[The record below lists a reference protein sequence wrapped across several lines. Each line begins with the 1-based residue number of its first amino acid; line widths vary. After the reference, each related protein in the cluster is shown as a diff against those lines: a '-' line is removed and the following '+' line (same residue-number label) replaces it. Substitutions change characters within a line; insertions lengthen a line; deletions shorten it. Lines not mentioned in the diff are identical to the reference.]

1 MVNDRAVDVLLRGG
15 RVIDAS
21 RGAADAD
28 RAVDVLVSGGR
39 IAKIGK
45 GLAAPAGARTVDVGG
60 KLVVPGLVD
69 LHVHLR
75 EPGHEYKE
83 DVASGSR
90 AAAAGGFTTVCAMP
104 NTSPTNDTRA
114 VTELILR
121 RAAEVG
127 LARVRPVGAISQGL
141 EGERLAEMG
150 ELRDA
155 GCVAV
160 SDDGRPVMSA
170 GLMRRALEYA
180 KTFGLTVVQHAEDLT
195 LSAGGVMHEGAA
207 STRLGLRGQPG
218 IAESVMVARDLE
230 LVEHTRARYHV
241 AHLSTARSAAL
252 VRDAKQRGLPVTAEA
267 TPHHLT
273 LTDDA
278 CGTYLTSCKCAP
290 PLRAEAD
297 RAALCEALADGT
309 IDAIA
314 TDHAPHSPV
323 EKDVEFD
330 HAAFGMIGLET
341 AVPLVLKLV
350 RDKVIPLARAIQLLT
365 IGPARCFGLADGVG
379 TLAEGAPA
387 DVCVIDLERAYKVAP
402 EGLMSKSKN
411 SPFLGKGFTGR
422 AVLTLLGGAVTH
434 DLDKVLA

>member
-1 MVNDRAVDVLLRGG
+1 MDVLLRGG

-21 RGAADAD
+21 RGFDGPA
-28 RAVDVLVSGGR
+28 DVLVQGGVV
-39 IAKIGK
+39 AKVGK
-45 GLAAPAGARTVDVGG
+45 GLAAPTGVRVVDVGG

-83 DVASGSR
+83 DITSGSR

-114 VTELILR
+114 VTELMLR
-121 RAAEVG
+121 RAREVG
-127 LARVRPVGAISQGL
+127 LARVRPVGAITQGL

-170 GLMRRALEYA
+170 GVMRRALEYA

-241 AHLSTARSAAL
+241 AHLSTARSASL
-252 VRDAKQRGLPVTAEA
+252 VRDAKKRGLPVTAEA

-273 LTDDA
+273 LTDEA
-278 CGTYLTSCKCAP
+278 CGTYLTACKCAP
-290 PLRAEAD
+290 PLRAEVD

-314 TDHAPHSPV
+314 TDHAPHSSV

-341 AVPLVLKLV
+341 AVPLTLQLV
-350 RDKVIPLARAIQLLT
+350 RDKVISLARAVHLLT
-365 IGPARCFGLADGVG
+365 HGPATCFGLVGGVG
-379 TLAEGAPA
+379 TLADGAPA
-387 DVCVIDLERAYKVAP
+387 DVCVIDLERPFTLAP
-402 EGLMSKSKN
+402 EALVSKSRN
-411 SPFLGKGFTGR
+411 SPFLGKPLTGR
-422 AVLTLLGGAVTH
+422 AVLTLLGGAPTY
-434 DLDKVLA
+434 DLDEVFA